1 MKKEIE
7 DLTGRKF
14 GRLTVLERGA
24 NDNLRGTKWWCKCEC
39 GNKVLVSRHSLV
51 LGLTKSCGCYQKE
64 KSRENGKQNKRYN
77 TYDLSGDFGKGYTS
91 KGEEFWFDKEDY
103 DKIKDYCWYFDKK
116 SGDLYTQL
124 PDTRKRVALHRLV
137 MGFPKGKMVGHI
149 THEAFNRYDNRKCN
163 LKIGPMKENA
173 RNTKL
178 LSMENLKLQKKAE
191 LLEALVNDLCE
202 ETSAEQT
209 YAHLLRLGT
218 DIGITDR
225 DLKDWGFDPFEDE
238 EDVGYDGDKRYNV
251 YEYKNL
257 TPKQLREIYRNITG
271 LNHDDEFTNQEIAE
285 YLLDTL
291 QESEDED

>member
-24 NDNLRGTKWWCKCEC
+24 NDNSRGTKWWCKCEC
-39 GNKVLVSRHSLV
+39 GNKVLVNRHSLV

-64 KSRENGKQNKRYN
+64 KSRENGKRNKRYN

-116 SGDLYTQL
+116 SGDLFAQL

-178 LSMENLKLQKKAE
+178 LSMKNLELQKKAE

-202 ETSAEQT
+202 ETSAEET
-209 YAHLLRLGT
+209 YERLLTLGT
-218 DIGITDR
+218 DIGTTDE

-238 EDVGYDGDKRYNV
+238 ED
-251 YEYKNL
+251 
-257 TPKQLREIYRNITG
+257 
-271 LNHDDEFTNQEIAE
+271 
-285 YLLDTL
+285 
-291 QESEDED
+291 ED

>member
-7 DLTGRKF
+7 DLTGKKF
-14 GRLTVLERGA
+14 GRLTVLERGT
-24 NDNLRGTKWWCKCEC
+24 NDNSRGTKWWCKCEC
-39 GNKVLVSRHSLV
+39 GNKVLVSRHSLM

-77 TYDLSGDFGKGYTS
+77 TYDLSGNFGKGYTS

-116 SGDLYTQL
+116 NGDLFAQL

-173 RNTKL
+173 RNINMK
-178 LSMENLKLQKKAE
+178 NLELQKKAE

-209 YAHLLRLGT
+209 YERLLTLGT
-218 DIGITDR
+218 DIGITDE
-225 DLKDWGFDPFEDE
+225 DLKDWGFNPFEDE
-238 EDVGYDGDKRYNV
+238 
-251 YEYKNL
+251 
-257 TPKQLREIYRNITG
+257 
-271 LNHDDEFTNQEIAE
+271 
-285 YLLDTL
+285 
-291 QESEDED
+291 